1 MITRRAL
8 LAASLAVAAIS
19 AWAIPAWAITPAA
32 STTVDGPAAPIQALL
47 DALLKSMKAGD
58 AAPFPQRYKTLAPA
72 VEVAFDISATL
83 QAAVGPR
90 WSTFTPAQQTQ
101 LLDAFRT
108 FTIARYAE
116 NFDGFSGEKLELLP
130 GTRQSGTD
138 QIVPTQI
145 VPASGDTVRI
155 DYVMRQSPQGWRA
168 VDVLLNGTIS
178 QVAVQ
183 RSDFR
188 ALLATGGP
196 EALTASLR
204 EKVAT
209 ISGHTL

>member
-8 LAASLAVAAIS
+8 LAASLAVAAL
-19 AWAIPAWAITPAA
+19 PARAITPAA
-32 STTVDGPAAPIQALL
+32 STIVDGPAAPIQALL

-58 AAPFPQRYKTLAPA
+58 AAPFPQRYKILAPA
-72 VEVAFDISATL
+72 VEVAFDIPATL

-90 WSTFTPAQQTQ
+90 WSTFTPAQQKQ

-130 GTRQSGTD
+130 GTRQSGAD

-145 VPASGDTVRI
+145 VPARGDAVRI

-196 EALTASLR
+196 EALAASLR
-204 EKVAT
+204 DKVAT

>member
-1 MITRRAL
+1 MIARRIL
-8 LAASLAVAAIS
+8 LAGVLAAPS
-19 AWAIPAWAITPAA
+19 AWAITP
-32 STTVDGPAAPIQALL
+32 TDGPAAPIQALL

-58 AAPFPQRYKTLAPA
+58 SAPFPQRYKALAPA
-72 VEVAFDISATL
+72 VEAAFDIPATL

-90 WSTFTPAQQTQ
+90 WSSFTAAQQAP

-108 FTIARYAE
+108 FTIARYVE
-116 NFDGFSGEKLELLP
+116 NFDGFGGEKLEVLP
-130 GTRQSGTD
+130 GARQSGAD
-138 QIVPTQI
+138 QIIPTHI
-145 VPASGDTVRI
+145 VPARGDTVRI
-155 DYVMRQSPQGWRA
+155 DYVMRQTPQGWRA

-188 ALLATGGP
+188 ALIASGGP

-204 EKVAT
+204 EKIGT
-209 ISGHTL
+209 MSGRTL